1 MSPFLFYIYWYY
13 NWLFLII
20 KLLKMK
26 NLSKEELLSRMEAIN
41 RSNALI
47 YFDLDGKILGVNA
60 IFLKAMGYGEDEH
73 AEVVGKHHSIFVCD
87 DYARSAEYEKFWDIL
102 RSGKYYKGEFERRKR
117 DGSLINLQATYNP
130 IFDETG
136 KITKIMKVATDI
148 TAIVNSKKQV
158 DAINKS
164 TATITFDMKGFI
176 LDANGIFLETMGLK
190 SNEKNQVIGKHH
202 SIFVNYEYSK
212 SDEYAKFWQN
222 LNNGKFVDG
231 IFERKRV
238 DGSTI
243 YLQASYNPVFDSKGN
258 VTEVI
263 KIATD
268 VTESVNNKKEIDLLS
283 KNLQVELDNSKKLK
297 DAIEIEKNA
306 ALNDLDVVMKKSQSE
321 LIKIIVKVALSVIIG
336 VGVVTTILYWMAM
349 LTGKDT
355 QIIGSTWSNM
365 FSVLL
370 TNAFSIVGTIMGIK
384 YATQDD
390 KNKK

>member
-1 MSPFLFYIYWYY
+1 
-13 NWLFLII
+13 
-20 KLLKMK
+20 MK

-47 YFDLDGKILGVNA
+47 YFDLNGKILGVNA

-73 AEVVGKHHSIFVCD
+73 AEVVGKHHSIFVCE
-87 DYARSAEYEKFWDIL
+87 DYSRSAEYEKFWDIL

-136 KITKIMKVATDI
+136 TITKIMKVATDI
-148 TAIVNSKKQV
+148 TAIVDSKKQI

-176 LDANGIFLETMGLK
+176 LDANEIFLETMGFK
-190 SNEKNQVIGKHH
+190 PNEKNQVVGKHH

-212 SDEYAKFWQN
+212 SDDYTKFWQN
-222 LNNGKFVDG
+222 LNKGKFVDG
-231 IFERKRV
+231 TFERKKV
-238 DGSTI
+238 DGSTV

-258 VTEVI
+258 VTNVI

-268 VTESVNNKKEIDLLS
+268 VTEAVNSKNKIDTLS
-283 KNLQVELDNSKKLK
+283 KDLQIELDNSKKLK
-297 DAIEIEKNA
+297 DAIEVEKNA

-321 LIKIIVKVALSVIIG
+321 LIKVIVKVALAVIIG
-336 VGVVTTILYWMAM
+336 VGAVTTLLYWMAM
-349 LTGKDT
+349 VTGKDT

-384 YATQDD
+384 YATQEGS
-390 KNKK
+390 KEKK